1 MAKGKLINGFTMAAP
16 GTPTQGD
23 SLAEYVAKHRRRF
36 AENLRLAIDSGDV
49 ESIHDLRVASR
60 RLTEPLKLLG
70 KWTCRRQTQHVL
82 KSLKKTRNAFRRVRD
97 FDVVLAG
104 IRSRESTSIL
114 GADDHAQL
122 EGLLTRARDRAFAR
136 AQRECRRSNSEEA
149 ATRIESILSQFTESL
164 CDEIHAGIETRVSAL
179 VASWTLRLIEK
190 DPRDPLT
197 TDLHDTRLCAK
208 RLRYAVELFR
218 DICHRP
224 DDPRTTALAAM
235 QEVLGHWND
244 QLMIASRILAVARR
258 PDVLA
263 THAGWATKLLEL
275 ASACIRSAE
284 ADRPRIIAVW
294 DECHALLQSTDLS
307 QPEADGERAVLARN
321 EHP

>member
-1 MAKGKLINGFTMAAP
+1 MAAP

-36 AENLRLAIDSGDV
+36 AENLRLAIDAGDV
-49 ESIHDLRVASR
+49 EAIHDLRVASR

-70 KWTCRRQTQHVL
+70 KWTCRRQTRRVL
-82 KSLKKTRNAFRRVRD
+82 KSLKKTRNAFRKVRD
-97 FDVVLAG
+97 LDVVLAG
-104 IRSRESTSIL
+104 IRSGELTPVL

-122 EGLLTRARDRAFAR
+122 DGLLSKARERALAK
-136 AQRECRRSNSEEA
+136 AQRECRRSNAEEA
-149 ATRIESILSQFTESL
+149 ATRIESILSQFTDSL
-164 CDEIHAGIETRVSAL
+164 SDEVHAGIETRVSSL
-179 VASWTLRLIEK
+179 VESWTLRLIEK

-218 DICHRP
+218 DICHRQ

-244 QLMIASRILAVARR
+244 QLMIASRLTAVARR

-263 THAGWATKLLEL
+263 THAGWATKLLEI
-275 ASACIRSAE
+275 AAACIHSAE
-284 ADRPRIIAVW
+284 ADRPRIVSVW
-294 DECHALLQSTDLS
+294 DECHALLQSIEPS
-307 QPEADGERAVLARN
+307 RPGIEGKQAVPARN